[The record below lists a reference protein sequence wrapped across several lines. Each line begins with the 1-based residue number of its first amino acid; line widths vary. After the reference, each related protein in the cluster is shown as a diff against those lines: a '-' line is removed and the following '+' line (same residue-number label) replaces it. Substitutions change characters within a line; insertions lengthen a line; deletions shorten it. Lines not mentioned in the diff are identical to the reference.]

1 MARRYKR
8 GDPWAMVGWRSVA
21 RSPGAKRH
29 ELSRGAEPAPACV
42 PRSRPLAVGPRR
54 GGIPATLGGPSG
66 RRLCA
71 PVTRKCGQDYRN
83 RNDSATHSPGTP
95 LAAALQRGYN
105 RLVSEDHAMQGA
117 EDRVRMTY
125 EDLLALP
132 DDGMRHELI
141 DGEHFVTPAPS
152 WPHQIIVGN
161 LHRLI
166 ANHVHAHHL
175 GVIFVAPLD
184 VVFTKH
190 DVVEPDVLFFT
201 PEGFKAHVGKRNAE
215 GPPDLAVEVLSPST
229 RRRDEMIKRRLYER
243 MGVGEYLDRR
253 SRDRC
258 GEGLSLERRQ
268 VRANRAETGGW
279 RRPHVLP
286 VSRPAVATEDRI
298 RDAVTLRPP
307 RDELPPAERWSA
319 GDRCLVQP

>member
-1 MARRYKR
+1 
-8 GDPWAMVGWRSVA
+8 
-21 RSPGAKRH
+21 
-29 ELSRGAEPAPACV
+29 
-42 PRSRPLAVGPRR
+42 
-54 GGIPATLGGPSG
+54 
-66 RRLCA
+66 
-71 PVTRKCGQDYRN
+71 
-83 RNDSATHSPGTP
+83 
-95 LAAALQRGYN
+95 
-105 RLVSEDHAMQGA
+105 MQGA

-166 ANHVHAHHL
+166 ANHVHTHRL

-229 RRRDEMIKRRLYER
+229 RRRDERIKRRLYER
-243 MGVGEYLDRR
+243 MGVGEYWIVDP
-253 SRDRC
+253 
-258 GEGLSLERRQ
+258 E
-268 VRANRAETGGW
+268 
-279 RRPHVLP
+279 
-286 VSRPAVATEDRI
+286 I
-298 RDAVTLRPP
+298 DAVKVFRLNAGRYERTELRLEDGDVLTSSLFPGLQ
-307 RDELPPAERWSA
+307 LPLKTVFEMP
-319 GDRCLVQP
+319 

>member
-1 MARRYKR
+1 
-8 GDPWAMVGWRSVA
+8 
-21 RSPGAKRH
+21 
-29 ELSRGAEPAPACV
+29 
-42 PRSRPLAVGPRR
+42 
-54 GGIPATLGGPSG
+54 
-66 RRLCA
+66 
-71 PVTRKCGQDYRN
+71 
-83 RNDSATHSPGTP
+83 
-95 LAAALQRGYN
+95 
-105 RLVSEDHAMQGA
+105 MQGA

-166 ANHVHAHHL
+166 ANHVHAQRL

-201 PEGFKAHVGKRNAE
+201 PEGFKTHVGTRNAE

-243 MGVGEYLDRR
+243 MGVGEYWIVDPEIEALKVFRLKAARYERTELRLEDGDVLT
-253 SRDRC
+253 SVLFP
-258 GEGLSLERRQ
+258 GLQ
-268 VRANRAETGGW
+268 
-279 RRPHVLP
+279 LP
-286 VSRPAVATEDRI
+286 LKAVFEM
-298 RDAVTLRPP
+298 P
-307 RDELPPAERWSA
+307 
-319 GDRCLVQP
+319 

>member
-1 MARRYKR
+1 
-8 GDPWAMVGWRSVA
+8 
-21 RSPGAKRH
+21 
-29 ELSRGAEPAPACV
+29 
-42 PRSRPLAVGPRR
+42 
-54 GGIPATLGGPSG
+54 
-66 RRLCA
+66 
-71 PVTRKCGQDYRN
+71 
-83 RNDSATHSPGTP
+83 
-95 LAAALQRGYN
+95 
-105 RLVSEDHAMQGA
+105 MQGA

-161 LHRLI
+161 LYRLI
-166 ANHVHAHHL
+166 ANHVHAQRL

-201 PEGFKAHVGKRNAE
+201 PEGFKTHVGARNAE

-243 MGVGEYLDRR
+243 MGVGEYWIVDPEIEAVKVFRLNAGRYERTELRLEDGDVLTT
-253 SRDRC
+253 SLFP
-258 GEGLSLERRQ
+258 GLQ
-268 VRANRAETGGW
+268 
-279 RRPHVLP
+279 LP
-286 VSRPAVATEDRI
+286 LQAVFEM
-298 RDAVTLRPP
+298 P
-307 RDELPPAERWSA
+307 
-319 GDRCLVQP
+319 

>member
-1 MARRYKR
+1 
-8 GDPWAMVGWRSVA
+8 
-21 RSPGAKRH
+21 
-29 ELSRGAEPAPACV
+29 
-42 PRSRPLAVGPRR
+42 
-54 GGIPATLGGPSG
+54 
-66 RRLCA
+66 
-71 PVTRKCGQDYRN
+71 
-83 RNDSATHSPGTP
+83 
-95 LAAALQRGYN
+95 
-105 RLVSEDHAMQGA
+105 MQGA

-152 WPHQIIVGN
+152 WTHQIIVGN
-161 LHRLI
+161 LYRLI
-166 ANHVHAHHL
+166 ANHVHAQRL

-201 PEGFKAHVGKRNAE
+201 PEGFKTHVGTRNAE

-253 SRDRC
+253 SGDR
-258 GEGLSLERRQ
+258 GAEGLSLERRPL
-268 VRANRAETGGW
+268 RADRAEAGGW
-279 RRPHVLP
+279 RRPHLFV
-286 VSRPAVATEDRI
+286 VSGSAVVTEG
-298 RDAVTLRPP
+298 VFEMP
-307 RDELPPAERWSA
+307 
-319 GDRCLVQP
+319 